1 MDGKSVPIRINR
13 PENGGPML
21 RGIPDQNALFTGE
34 ALQFATSSVQVARV
48 CMSYSRPRGGQFLNN
63 RRWNSSGHNRACDAF
78 PPVSAMFL
86 GTQTSR

>member
-63 RRWNSSGHNRACDAF
+63 RLWNLSRTKPGFRRRRPINAAF
-78 PPVSAMFL
+78 
-86 GTQTSR
+86 